1 MTLVWDNKEP
11 IMKVFF
17 INLVTLVI
25 FMISYIPFAIPYT
38 LGYPMSPVA
47 IFIGGVLGI
56 SCILSFSLLIVLL
69 ILGSM
74 GVGTRKARTDK
85 SL

>member
-1 MTLVWDNKEP
+1 
-11 IMKVFF
+11 MKVFF
-17 INLVTLVI
+17 INLVTLLI
-25 FMISYIPFAIPYT
+25 FMISYIPFVIPYK

-47 IFIGGVLGI
+47 IFVGGVLGI

-74 GVGTRKARTDK
+74 GVGTKKVRTDK
-85 SL
+85 PL